1 MPDVLDQNE
10 VDALLAAVASGQV
23 TSESEGEQTRRD
35 RTLTHKNVEVRLYD
49 FKRPERVS
57 KDQMRSLE
65 ALHEGFARNFGAS
78 LSGFLRTIV
87 ECRVASVE
95 QLTYSEF
102 IHALPNPTCFNLL
115 TCKTLDGSTCLEIN
129 PAIVFPIVDRLLGGS
144 SEDSYIPDRPLTS
157 IENRLVRHI
166 TDRCVDCLNEV
177 WSAVEPMQ
185 FVLTETESNPQLAQI
200 VPPNE
205 VVVVIGFDLKLGVR
219 AGLMNLCIPFNV
231 IEPIMHK
238 FTAEHWFSYQRKAQ
252 GEEAAGHLLDGVSG
266 AQVDLQCFLAET
278 AISLRDVLDLR
289 AGDILRTEKR
299 AGSELILCI
308 SGKPKFAGRPGQ
320 LRGNKALRITRSCK
334 TEERL

>member
-10 VDALLAAVASGQV
+10 VDALLAAVA
-23 TSESEGEQTRRD
+23 TGEVSTEADQSQTRRAVGQKD
-35 RTLTHKNVEVRLYD
+35 VEVRLYD

-78 LSGFLRTIV
+78 LSGFLRTII

-102 IHALPNPTCFNLL
+102 IHALPNPTCFHILK
-115 TCKTLDGSTCLEIN
+115 CKALDGSTCLELN
-129 PAIVFPIVDRLLGGS
+129 PSIVFPIVDRLLGGGS
-144 SEDSYIPDRPLTS
+144 DESYIPDRPLTS
-157 IENRLVRHI
+157 IEARLVNHI
-166 TDRCVDCLNEV
+166 TSRCLESLNEV
-177 WSAVEPMQ
+177 WANVYDMQ
-185 FVLTETESNPQLAQI
+185 FELTETESNPQLAQI

-205 VVVVIGFDLKLGVR
+205 VVVVIGFELKLGVR

-252 GEEAAGHLLDGVSG
+252 SDKSAGQLLDSVSS
-266 AQVDLQCFLAET
+266 AQVQIRCILAET
-278 AISLRDVLDLR
+278 QITLRDLLELR
-289 AGDILRTEKR
+289 VGDIIRTDKL
-299 AGSELILCI
+299 ADSELAITI
-308 SGKPKFAGRPGQ
+308 GGAPKFACRPGK
-320 LRGNKALRITRSCK
+320 LRGQKAIRITRSCSPK
-334 TEERL
+334 ERL